1 MKKEHIFFDLDGTL
15 VDSMPGIT
23 RSVQY
28 ALHRYGIEVEDLN
41 ELKPFVGPPL
51 HESFKEFYHFSEEEA
66 WRAIEIFR
74 EYYTERGWLESAV
87 FDGVEETL
95 KRLHEVGRKLY
106 VATSKP
112 EHMAKQV
119 LEHYGLSQY
128 FECIGGAID
137 DNKREKKDEVIA
149 YVMETCGLKETDSIV
164 MVGDRR
170 HDIAGAHKQAL
181 QAVGVLYGYGSREEF
196 EAAGADWITETPD
209 TLCQLLLT
217 L

>member
-15 VDSMPGIT
+15 IDSMPGIT

-28 ALHRYGIEVEDLN
+28 ALQRYGIVVDNLDI
-41 ELKPFVGPPL
+41 LKPFVGPPL
-51 HESFKEFYHFSEEEA
+51 HESFQEFYQFSEQDA

-74 EYYTERGWLESAV
+74 EYYLEKGWLESSV

-95 KRLHEVGRKLY
+95 KRLHTSGRKLY

-119 LEHYGLSQY
+119 LDHYGLSQY
-128 FECIGGAID
+128 FEYIGGAID
-137 DNKREKKDEVIA
+137 DHRREKKDEVIE
-149 YVMETCGLKETDSIV
+149 YVMKTCGLKNREVIV

-170 HDIAGAHKQAL
+170 HDIMGAHKQEL

-196 EAAGADWITETPD
+196 EAAQADWITETPES
-209 TLCQLLLT
+209 LCQILLT